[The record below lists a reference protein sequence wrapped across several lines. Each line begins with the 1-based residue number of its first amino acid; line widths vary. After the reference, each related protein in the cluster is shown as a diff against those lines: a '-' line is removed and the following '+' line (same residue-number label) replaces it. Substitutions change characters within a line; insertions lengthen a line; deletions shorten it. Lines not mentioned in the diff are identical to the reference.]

1 MSWSFWEKNTFI
13 KKPDVTIIGSGI
25 VGLNAALSLKI
36 KSPSLHVVVLEKGF
50 LPYGASTRN
59 AGFACYGS
67 ISELLNDLKVQSP
80 EKVFDLV
87 ERRWKGLNRLRQILG
102 DDVMDYEP
110 TGGYEIF
117 TPADNQVSELCFDK
131 IDYFNQEL
139 KRITGKDEIY
149 IDASKKIPQFG
160 FKGINKMILNTGE
173 GQIDTG
179 KMMKSLLE
187 KCRDAG
193 IEILNG
199 VDVTAIENEN
209 EKCRISFNQKFSL
222 LSEKVLIAVNGF
234 AKKFLPDFDVQPAR
248 AQVISTSPV
257 QGLRFKGSFHYDHGY
272 YYFRNIGDRV
282 LFGGGRNLDFEK
294 EQTTEFGLTPLVQES
309 LEDLLRNVILP
320 DNDYI
325 IEERWSGIMGIGEIK
340 SPIIRMVKDNIYCAV
355 RMGGMGVAIGC
366 LVGEDAAD
374 LILKS

>member
-234 AKKFLPDFDVQPAR
+234 ARKFLPDFDVQPAR

-294 EQTTEFGLTPLVQES
+294 EHTIEFGLTPLVQES

-320 DNDYI
+320 DSDYV

-355 RMGGMGVAIGC
+355 RMGGMGVAIGS

>member
-355 RMGGMGVAIGC
+355 RMGGMGVAIGS